1 MAVATT
7 WTVHHRCGHDQDHD
21 LSKKPPSERTGLA
34 HWLGQRDCSACWRAG
49 RGENQAREEW
59 LAEQRSKETTE
70 IDVWE
75 RRTQMPELVGTEKAV
90 AWAARVRYTLMGEAY
105 DWRVDREWSDKEFA
119 LRLESPA
126 RERASASWWIDQRE
140 SAPEDLEELLTD
152 GTSTGDARFTPHDDE
167 SPSHE
172 VAT

>member
-7 WTVHHRCGHDQDHD
+7 WAVHHRCGHDQDHD

-34 HWLGQRDCSACWRAG
+34 HWLQQRDCSACWRAG

-59 LAEQRSKETTE
+59 LAEQRSKESTE
-70 IDVWE
+70 IDAWE
-75 RRTQMPELVGTEKAV
+75 LGSQMPELVGTEKAV

-105 DWRVDREWSDKEFA
+105 DWRNDREWSDEEFA

-126 RERASASWWIDQRE
+126 RERASASWWIDQRD
-140 SAPEDLEELLTD
+140 SVPEDLEELLTD
-152 GTSTGDARFTPHDDE
+152 GVSTGDARFAADNGEPL
-167 SPSHE
+167 SAE

>member
-21 LSKKPPSERTGLA
+21 LSKKPPSERIGLA
-34 HWLGQRDCSACWRAG
+34 HWLQQRDCSACWRAG

-59 LAEQRSKETTE
+59 LAEQRSKESTE
-70 IDVWE
+70 IDAWE
-75 RRTQMPELVGTEKAV
+75 LGSQMPELVGTEKAV

-105 DWRVDREWSDKEFA
+105 DWRVDREWSEEEFA

-126 RERASASWWIDQRE
+126 RERASASWWIDQRD
-140 SAPEDLEELLTD
+140 SVPEDLEELLTD
-152 GTSTGDARFTPHDDE
+152 GASTGDARFSPDDGE
-167 SPSHE
+167 ALSPE